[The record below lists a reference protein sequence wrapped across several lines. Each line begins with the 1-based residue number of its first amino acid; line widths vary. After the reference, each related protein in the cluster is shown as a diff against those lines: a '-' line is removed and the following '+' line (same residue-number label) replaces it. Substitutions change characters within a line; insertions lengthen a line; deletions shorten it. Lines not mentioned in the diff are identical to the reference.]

1 MCPVVDTVS
10 FIRTDEQVMLAD
22 TMREFLESRANLDR
36 VRDASLTADA
46 CFTDVWQGM
55 GEMGLIGLAIDEQ
68 YGGAG
73 YGFEELA
80 VVFEELGAMVTP
92 VPLLSSIMASTAIAV
107 AGTDAQKAA
116 LLPAIAS
123 GDKISTLAVFEQ
135 PHDDFASTPAMIATP
150 SELGWVLTGTKRYVT
165 DAVNADSFIVSAR
178 TGDGVGLFVV
188 DRETAGVSV
197 VAMPSLDAT
206 RPLGEVGLEGVLV
219 HDDAFLGRGPNPGAI
234 TRALDAGVVAMA
246 SEQVG
251 GARACLEASVDYAK
265 TRYQFG
271 RPIGSFQAIKHMC
284 ADMLVAV
291 EHARSVAWHA
301 AAMIDDPEESRISVP
316 LARSVCSDAYLKVAG
331 DNIQVHGGIGFT
343 WEHDAHLYFKRAKA
357 DSLLLG
363 SVNSYRDR
371 LATAIGI

>member
-1 MCPVVDTVS
+1 MCPVADTVS
-10 FIRTDEQVMLAD
+10 FIRTDEQAMLAD
-22 TMREFLESRANLDR
+22 TVREFLASNVDLDR

-46 CFTDVWQGM
+46 YFSDVWQGLA
-55 GEMGLIGLAIDEQ
+55 EMGLIGLAIDEQ

-92 VPLLSSIMASTAIAV
+92 VPLLSSVMASTVIAE
-107 AGTDAQKAA
+107 AGTDGQKAD
-116 LLPAIAS
+116 LLPRIAS
-123 GDKISTLAVFEQ
+123 GDTIATLAVFEKA
-135 PHDDFASTPAMIATP
+135 HDDGSAVPNTTAVPG
-150 SELGWVLTGTKRYVT
+150 EEGWVLNGTKRFVT
-165 DAVNADSFIVSAR
+165 DAPNADCFIVSAE
-178 TGDGVGLFVV
+178 TNSGVGLFLVW
-188 DRETAGVSV
+188 REIEGVGVLPTS
-197 VAMPSLDAT
+197 SLDAT
-206 RPLGEVGLEGVLV
+206 RPLGQLDLDHATVP
-219 HDDAFLGRGPNPGAI
+219 HDAYLGGAPNPGAVV
-234 TRALDAGVVAMA
+234 RALDAGVVAMA

-251 GARACLEASVDYAK
+251 GARACLDASVDYAK

-271 RPIGSFQAIKHMC
+271 RQIGSFQAIKHMC

-301 AAMIDDPEESRISVP
+301 AATFDDPDESRISVP
-316 LARSVCSDAYLKVAG
+316 LAKSVCSDAFLKVAG

-363 SVNSYRDR
+363 SVNAYRDR
-371 LATAIGI
+371 LANAIGI